1 MLNTN
6 LDALYHYGHS
16 WNIEFAPSKTSSLIV
31 SIKSNIS
38 EHPPMT
44 CISEVSSNDV
54 LGFTL
59 LLHGK
64 IIIIVKVRMC
74 QLREAI
80 TWPIILML

>member
-1 MLNTN
+1 
-6 LDALYHYGHS
+6 
-16 WNIEFAPSKTSSLIV
+16 
-31 SIKSNIS
+31 
-38 EHPPMT
+38 MT

-74 QLREAI
+74 QLRETI